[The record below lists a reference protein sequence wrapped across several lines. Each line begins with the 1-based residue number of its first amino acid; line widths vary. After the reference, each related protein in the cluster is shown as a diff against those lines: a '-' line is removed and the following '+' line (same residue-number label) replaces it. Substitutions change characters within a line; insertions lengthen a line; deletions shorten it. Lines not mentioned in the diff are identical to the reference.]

1 MSTLVLMKAF
11 ETVPSRYDVGMR
23 LITFGE
29 INRLRRQIADAI
41 PANANVLDVGCG
53 TGELITLLTQH
64 AAKITA
70 IDKDP
75 EMVRT
80 ARERI
85 ADENCYENVKINR
98 NTALEIDRLFKDN
111 EFDAVVLSLV
121 MSELTRDERAWVI
134 DQCTRILKP
143 NGLLIVADEFK
154 PAGAIKRLA
163 FFALRWP
170 LHLIAYLYTQIKSL
184 TTSNIW
190 WKIYYTIVELPL
202 MLLSFLTGEPLT
214 RPVNLSDLL
223 RPGKLTLVQSE
234 RLSGGAIRLLKFQKD
249 NSEC

>member
-1 MSTLVLMKAF
+1 MKAF

-29 INRLRRQIADAI
+29 INRLRREIAAAI
-41 PANANVLDVGCG
+41 PDNANVLDVGCG
-53 TGELITLLTQH
+53 TGALLPLLMTRGGRV
-64 AAKITA
+64 TA

-80 ARERI
+80 ARERV
-85 ADENCYENVKINR
+85 ADTAPEHVKITR
-98 NTALEIDRLFKDN
+98 NTALEIDHLFKDN

-121 MSELTRDERAWVI
+121 MSELTTDERAWVV
-134 DQCTRILKP
+134 DQCARILKP
-143 NGLLIVADEFK
+143 NGLLIIADEFK

-184 TTSNIW
+184 TTTNIW

-214 RPVNLSDLL
+214 RPVNLSDVL
-223 RPGKLTLVQSE
+223 RPGKLTLINVDH
-234 RLSGGAIRLLKFQKD
+234 LSGGAIRLLKFQKD
-249 NSEC
+249 NSGC

>member
-29 INRLRRQIADAI
+29 INRLRRQIAEAI

-64 AAKITA
+64 AAQVTA

-80 ARERI
+80 ARERV
-85 ADENCYENVKINR
+85 AGENTEVKVTR
-98 NTALEIDRLFKDN
+98 NTALEIDRLFKEN

-121 MSELTRDERAWVI
+121 MSELTTDERAWVV

-154 PAGAIKRLA
+154 PAGAIKRFA

-170 LHLIAYLYTQIKSL
+170 LHLIAYLFTQIKSL

-214 RPVNLSDLL
+214 RPVNVSDLL
-223 RPGKLTLVQSE
+223 RQEKLTLVQSE